1 MRFSLALADFGL
13 SASMVNV
20 RYLVLTR
27 PLLPFASCFCR
38 MPVYSADVVEV
49 VPPAAR
55 SQNFLRTA
63 PESTLRFRNENWTW
77 MEAST

>member
-20 RYLVLTR
+20 RYLVLTM

-38 MPVYSADVVEV
+38 MAVYSARMSSKSS
-49 VPPAAR
+49 PCGAISKLLAYC
-55 SQNFLRTA
+55 TG
-63 PESTLRFRNENWTW
+63 STLRFRNENWTW
-77 MEAST
+77 IEAST